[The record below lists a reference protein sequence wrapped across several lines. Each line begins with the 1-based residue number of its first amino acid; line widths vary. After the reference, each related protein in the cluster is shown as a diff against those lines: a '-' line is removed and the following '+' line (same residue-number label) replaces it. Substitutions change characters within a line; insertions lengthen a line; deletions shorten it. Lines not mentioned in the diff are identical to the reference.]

1 MMTSFEVVVVMR
13 TRRRRS
19 WWWWWRR
26 TVAVTWVQWWWLG
39 FLFSYDIVYFC
50 MYTNKWHSWEKKCIY
65 LIFQAQQLECEQG
78 PLQRRIVELE
88 NCVSSLSQQLQ
99 QEQKHR
105 QEENQL
111 LARHLAE
118 RTQHIEVLVQQL
130 EDQKGENEVLR
141 RKQASALK
149 VRIDVNIS
157 LWIIF

>member
-1 MMTSFEVVVVMR
+1 MEVMTSLEVVIVMR
-13 TRRRRS
+13 IVRRMRR
-19 WWWWWRR
+19 WWWWRR
-26 TVAVTWVQWWWLG
+26 MVTFNQCNDDGWAVSFPVTFV
-39 FLFSYDIVYFC
+39 SFC
-50 MYTNKWHSWEKKCIY
+50 VYTNKWHSWQNKCIY

-118 RTQHIEVLVQQL
+118 RKQHIEVLVQQL

-157 LWIIF
+157 L

>member
-1 MMTSFEVVVVMR
+1 MRMMTSLEVVVVVEEEDSDSYM
-13 TRRRRS
+13 S
-19 WWWWWRR
+19 ALIM
-26 TVAVTWVQWWWLG
+26 VGLSL
-39 FLFSYDIVYFC
+39 FLWHCFFC
-50 MYTNKWHSWEKKCIY
+50 MYTNKWYSWQNRCIY

-130 EDQKGENEVLR
+130 EDQKGENQVLR

>member
-1 MMTSFEVVVVMR
+1 LGSLISCNIVSFDE
-13 TRRRRS
+13 
-19 WWWWWRR
+19 
-26 TVAVTWVQWWWLG
+26 
-39 FLFSYDIVYFC
+39 
-50 MYTNKWHSWEKKCIY
+50 YTNKWHSWQNKRLY

-78 PLQRRIVELE
+78 PLQRQIVELE
-88 NCVSSLSQQLQ
+88 NCVSSLSQQVQ

-130 EDQKGENEVLR
+130 EDQEGENQVLR

-149 VRIDVNIS
+149 VRIDVNTS
-157 LWIIF
+157 L